1 MIYLVC
7 SRENHFTTI
16 KEQQGMAQ
24 SLLRAELLRER
35 SVDIEQ
41 CGIVKNAW
49 GKPFLKDHPDT
60 YFNISHCSG
69 GVALS
74 ISSCKTGIDVENIR
88 AFSMTT
94 ARKVLSE
101 EELRIVVNSEQ
112 PERAFFKF
120 WTLKECYTKAL
131 GTGLSYPLRKINFTI
146 DRNSNIQSNMKG
158 CMFGL
163 LESDLNYVAAVCYL
177 SKDDHLKET
186 VVCYLLP

>member
-7 SRENHFTTI
+7 SRDGHFTTME
-16 KEQQGMAQ
+16 EQQDMAR
-24 SLLRAELLRER
+24 SLLRAELLREKNL
-35 SVDIEQ
+35 DINQ
-41 CGIVKNAW
+41 CDIVKNAW
-49 GKPFLKDHPDT
+49 GKPFLRDHPDT

-74 ISSCKTGIDVENIR
+74 ISSCKTGIDIEKVR

-112 PERAFFKF
+112 PERVFFKF
-120 WTLKECYTKAL
+120 WTLKESYIKAL
-131 GTGLSYPLRKINFTI
+131 GTGLSYPLRKINFTV
-146 DRNSNIQSNMKG
+146 DGDSNIQSNVKG
-158 CMFGL
+158 CMFCL

-177 SKDDHLKET
+177 SKDVRLKEI